1 MTTKI
6 VTEPGFYNGRFLKPG
21 MSYAA
26 SEADAATSDVTPDDL
41 TVMTKDQLLAEA
53 ERRGIDVD
61 RSMTKA
67 EIIAALT
74 DAA

>member
-21 MSYAA
+21 MSYAT
-26 SEADAATSDVTPDDL
+26 SEAKAEPEDTPPGELAA
-41 TVMTKDQLLAEA
+41 MNKDQLLAEA

-61 RSMTKA
+61 RNNTKA
-67 EIIAALT
+67 EIVAALT